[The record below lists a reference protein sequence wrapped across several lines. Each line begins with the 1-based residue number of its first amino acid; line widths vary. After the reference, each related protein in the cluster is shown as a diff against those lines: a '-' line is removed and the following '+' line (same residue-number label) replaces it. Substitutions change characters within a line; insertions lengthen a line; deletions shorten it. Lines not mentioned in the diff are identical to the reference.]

1 MISVITYK
9 IAVDINSQEKRS
21 GMVRGLYTAY
31 TGLVNQQKRLD
42 VVSNNLANATT
53 TGFKKEGVTTQ
64 SFDSVY
70 GIKIK
75 DATVGYMN
83 QNIGSMS
90 LGAKIGETYRSWD
103 QGSLRNT
110 NSNYDFALSGKGFFS
125 ISFTN
130 KAGETSTLYT
140 RDGSFQMNQ
149 EGYLVTKDGD
159 YVLGES
165 GDPILL
171 PTDASQL
178 SVDSTGAIY
187 ADGQY
192 VDTFGIVDFEDYDY
206 IEAYGENLYR
216 AVDGA
221 VTKDSDAVVNQGYI
235 EASNI
240 NVVTEMVDMINIA
253 REYESNQKI
262 VNAVDDMLGKM
273 VSISEL

>member
-1 MISVITYK
+1 M
-9 IAVDINSQEKRS
+9 
-21 GMVRGLYTAY
+21 
-31 TGLVNQQKRLD
+31 
-42 VVSNNLANATT
+42 
-53 TGFKKEGVTTQ
+53 
-64 SFDSVY
+64 
-70 GIKIK
+70 
-75 DATVGYMN
+75 
-83 QNIGSMS
+83 
-90 LGAKIGETYRSWD
+90 
-103 QGSLRNT
+103 
-110 NSNYDFALSGKGFFS
+110 
-125 ISFTN
+125 
-130 KAGETSTLYT
+130 YT
-140 RDGSFQMNQ
+140 RDGSFQMNAD
-149 EGYLVTKDGD
+149 GYLVTKDGD
-159 YVLGES
+159 YVFGES

>member
-1 MISVITYK
+1 
-9 IAVDINSQEKRS
+9 
-21 GMVRGLYTAY
+21 MVKGLYTAY
-31 TGLVNQQKRLD
+31 SGLTVQQKRLD

-53 TGFKKEGVTTQ
+53 TGYKKEGLTTQ
-64 SFDSVY
+64 SFKDVY
-70 GIKIK
+70 GIKVK
-75 DATVGYMN
+75 DETVGYIN
-83 QNIGSMS
+83 QNIGTLN
-90 LGAKIGETYRSWD
+90 LGAKVGESFRSWD
-103 QGSLRNT
+103 QGSLKNT
-110 NSNYDFALSGKGFFS
+110 ESSYDFALAGDGFFS

-140 RDGSFQMNQ
+140 RDGSFQMNS

-165 GDPILL
+165 GDPIVL
-171 PTDASQL
+171 PTDISKL
-178 SVDSTGAIY
+178 TVDSTGRIY

-221 VTKDSDAVVNQGYI
+221 TFKDSTASVNQGYL
-235 EASNI
+235 ETSNI
-240 NVVTEMVDMINIA
+240 NVVSEMVDMINIA
-253 REYESNQKI
+253 REFESNQKI
-262 VNAVDDMLGKM
+262 VNSIDEMLGKM

>member
-1 MISVITYK
+1 
-9 IAVDINSQEKRS
+9 
-21 GMVRGLYTAY
+21 MVRGLYTAY

-42 VVSNNLANATT
+42 IVSNNLANSTT
-53 TGFKKEGVTTQ
+53 TGYKKEGMTTQ

-70 GIKIK
+70 GIKVK
-75 DATVGYMN
+75 DETVGYMN
-83 QNIGSMS
+83 QNIGKMS
-90 LGAKIGETYRSWD
+90 LGVKIGETYRSWD
-103 QGSLRNT
+103 QGSLKNT
-110 NSNYDFALSGKGFFS
+110 ESSYDFALAGDGFFS

-140 RDGSFQMNQ
+140 RDGSFQMNS

-165 GDPILL
+165 GDPIVL
-171 PTDASQL
+171 PTDISKL
-178 SVDSTGAIY
+178 TVDSTGRIY

-221 VTKDSDAVVNQGYI
+221 TFKDSTASVNQGYL
-235 EASNI
+235 ETSNI
-240 NVVTEMVDMINIA
+240 NVVSEMVDMINIA
-253 REYESNQKI
+253 REFESNQKI
-262 VNAVDDMLGKM
+262 VNSIDEMLCKM